1 MSVAVARLPPRGACV
16 HPCSPPCP
24 ALVSAGF
31 HEHRSRCNPNPCFSG
46 VDCMET
52 YEYPGYRCGPCPPGL
67 EGNGTHCADI
77 DEVSRTRAH
86 QRGESESQSRQHGQ
100 VSHTRCFPSPY
111 VSLSHPVGTDPPPGC
126 SRQCRTRS
134 EAFLAPRAH
143 SALMPTPASPA
154 RSASTR
160 HPASAVSPVPVAIG
174 ATPSLAWGLT
184 TQRPASR

>member
-1 MSVAVARLPPRGACV
+1 MARLPPRGACV

-154 RSASTR
+154 PSASTL
-160 HPASAVSPVPVAIG
+160 HQASAVSPVPVAIG
-174 ATPSLAWGLT
+174 ATPSLAWGPT